1 MRRLGSS
8 FLCGSALVTGMALS
22 SGCSRD
28 ALGSRALSI
37 VGAGVTNDP
46 SNRTL
51 RFDVLKFGLDSFC
64 LEMLKGGVPLKL
76 GDDEPVL
83 GRFFADSCQAQV
95 VDDEAHKSFVVQY
108 AGKGYAWTNL
118 SQRIAFSSRGV
129 IEYDTDFQLGD
140 GAMYVYFRPKTIDGA
155 GFQTTFVESTLA
167 QSGLALSGTN
177 PDELGRHIVESQLH
191 RGFTVIR
198 YNKDGETDFAEGLVP
213 TGEHPFKPFNVQT
226 SKHVLADERTEVHTG
241 QQDYIGAFEVKD
253 SGQAIYLS
261 ASLDGA
267 ANADILVIPKPLGDT
282 MLAKY
287 LLGPGGAPLPSPAL
301 LDETIQQSTGD
312 ALWQRYVNVE
322 PGSYYVVVDNTAQA
336 GHSAP
341 SSTTQDD
348 AAAKL
353 DYLVL
358 VGPRP

>member
-1 MRRLGSS
+1 MRL
-8 FLCGSALVTGMALS
+8 LVCSLLTGCAVLAGLS
-22 SGCSRD
+22 GGCSRD

-46 SNRTL
+46 ANRTL

-95 VDDEAHKSFVVQY
+95 LDDDAHKSFVVQY

-129 IEYDTDFQLGD
+129 IEYNADFQLGN
-140 GAMYVYFRPKTIDGA
+140 GAMYVYFRPKMIDSS
-155 GFQTTFVESTLA
+155 GFQTTFVESALA

-177 PDELGRHIVESQLH
+177 PDELGKHIVESQLH
-191 RGFTVIR
+191 RGFTVVR
-198 YNKDGETDFAEGLVP
+198 YDQGGETDFAQGVVP
-213 TGEHPFKPFNVQT
+213 TGERPFKPFEVKTN
-226 SKHVLADERTEVHTG
+226 KHVLANERSEVHTG
-241 QQDYIGAFEVKD
+241 QQDYIGSFEVKD

-301 LDETIQQSTGD
+301 LDETLSQSSGS
-312 ALWQRYVNVE
+312 ALWQRFVNVE
-322 PGSYYVVVDNTAQA
+322 PGSYYVVVDNTTQA

-341 SSTTQDD
+341 SSNVLDD
-348 AAAKL
+348 AAAKV